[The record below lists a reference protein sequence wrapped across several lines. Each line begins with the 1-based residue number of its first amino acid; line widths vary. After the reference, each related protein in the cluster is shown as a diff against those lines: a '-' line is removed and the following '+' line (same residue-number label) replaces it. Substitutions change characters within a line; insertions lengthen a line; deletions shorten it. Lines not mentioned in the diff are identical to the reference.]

1 MLLLT
6 VCSTCIRFLSTRKH
20 RKTFHHPN
28 KGRPSSTQTKEENK
42 PSSPQRKKIK
52 CQHSK
57 KGRKQ
62 NFQHTNKGGKQNFQH
77 FVYSFAFLSVLR
89 GHSFFFIPATTAN
102 GLRLRRSFYPRFY
115 PLHFICPILII
126 EKEPVFSLVNFQC

>member
-6 VCSTCIRFLSTRKH
+6 VCSTCIRFISARKH

-42 PSSPQRKKIK
+42 PSSPQRKKKK

-62 NFQHTNKGGKQNFQH
+62 NFQHTNKGGKQNVFNRSPFCRFCVVIRFFSSPLQRPMASDFEGVSIPDFIH
-77 FVYSFAFLSVLR
+77 YILFVLS
-89 GHSFFFIPATTAN
+89 
-102 GLRLRRSFYPRFY
+102 
-115 PLHFICPILII
+115 
-126 EKEPVFSLVNFQC
+126 